1 LVAGRITAVPALK
14 ADYYEL
20 LGVERNADEQAIRK
34 AYRSAAREVH
44 PDVSDDP
51 DSEVRFRELSEAYSV
66 LSKKE
71 SRLLYDRFG
80 YRGRGNVGFEET
92 IWEERAPAARGESI
106 YAAVELRA
114 FEAEQ
119 GVSRVIRY
127 QALQACTTCEGR
139 GTKHAPDPDC
149 ADCDGS
155 GRRRQVS
162 HLEVGR
168 LLHID
173 ACPTC
178 TGGPCSACDGTGRR
192 RAERMLKVR
201 IPAGVEDDAQLR
213 VAGEGDA
220 GEPGGIPGDL
230 FLDVTVLPPPRDY
243 RLVRYAALAL
253 FIAAVVL
260 LVAYLLF
267 R

>member
-1 LVAGRITAVPALK
+1 MPALK
-14 ADYYEL
+14 ADYYDL
-20 LGVERNADEQAIRK
+20 LGVERDADEQTIRK
-34 AYRSAAREVH
+34 AFHSAAREVH

-51 DSEVRFRELSEAYSV
+51 EAEVRFRELAEAYSV
-66 LSKKE
+66 LSKRE
-71 SRLLYDRFG
+71 ARLLYDRFG
-80 YRGRGNVGFEET
+80 YRGRGNLGFEEP

-106 YAAVELRA
+106 RAAVELRA

-127 QALQACTTCEGR
+127 QALQACAACEGR
-139 GTKHAPDPDC
+139 GTRWAPDADCPDC
-149 ADCDGS
+149 GGS

-162 HLEVGR
+162 HRDVGR
-168 LLHID
+168 LLQID
-173 ACPTC
+173 ACPRC
-178 TGGPCSACDGTGRR
+178 TGGSCEACEGTGRR
-192 RAERMLKVR
+192 RAERTLKVR

-243 RLVRYAALAL
+243 RLVRYAAFAL
-253 FIAAVVL
+253 FVAAVAL
-260 LVAYLLF
+260 LVAYLIF